1 MGRGATRAD
10 CCALTSG
17 SPRVLQTMTKQPVE
31 EVVIERI
38 LEFGDA
44 VTRTVIVSNDR
55 LWPAATNK
63 NLLADLA
70 VRSAP
75 CSSRLDYESAALID

>member
-1 MGRGATRAD
+1 
-10 CCALTSG
+10 
-17 SPRVLQTMTKQPVE
+17 MTKQPVE

-55 LWPAATNK
+55 LWPISDGCSKVSMRSKAAIEART
-63 NLLADLA
+63 
-70 VRSAP
+70 
-75 CSSRLDYESAALID
+75 

>member
-55 LWPAATNK
+55 LWSISDGWSKVSMRSKAAIEART
-63 NLLADLA
+63 
-70 VRSAP
+70 
-75 CSSRLDYESAALID
+75 